1 MRILVGITGG
11 IAAYKSATLVR
22 NLTELGHDVKVLP
35 TPNALRFIGS
45 ATLEALSHNAIDPDL
60 YTQVSEVKHIS
71 LAQEAELVI
80 VAPATAA
87 FIARYASGLADDLLL
102 NVLMATTAP
111 VVIAPAMH
119 SEMWLHPATT
129 ENINTLKSRGVAVLE
144 PGVGRLTGSDSG
156 VGRMLEPE
164 EIIGSA
170 LAIKSRGRDL
180 AGTKIVIAAGGTQE
194 PIDDVRFIGNRSSG
208 KQGIAL
214 ATEAQA
220 RGAEVTLIAANIDI
234 PIPSSIEVI
243 NVSNALEVEHELNK
257 QFNCDVIM
265 MPAAISDFRVENP
278 IPGKLHRGEDSSFN
292 LRLVSNPDILK
303 GLVAK
308 KAQADLPL
316 IVGFAAES
324 VSDESELL
332 AKARAKLQSKGC
344 EFLVANNVS
353 RGAVFGSDD
362 SSVVILSATGETS
375 VAGSKTE
382 IAKVVLDL
390 VHSRLLTRG

>member
-1 MRILVGITGG
+1 M
-11 IAAYKSATLVR
+11 
-22 NLTELGHDVKVLP
+22 
-35 TPNALRFIGS
+35 
-45 ATLEALSHNAIDPDL
+45 
-60 YTQVSEVKHIS
+60 
-71 LAQEAELVI
+71 
-80 VAPATAA
+80 
-87 FIARYASGLADDLLL
+87 
-102 NVLMATTAP
+102 
-111 VVIAPAMH
+111 
-119 SEMWLHPATT
+119 
-129 ENINTLKSRGVAVLE
+129 KSRGVEVLE
-144 PGVGRLTGSDSG
+144 PGVGRLTGSDIG

-353 RGAVFGSDD
+353 GGAIFGSDD

-390 VHSRLLTRG
+390 VHSRLVTRG